1 MSMAKQME
9 FMLEEG
15 VKGIPLPQPNE
26 WTARYTKTELL
37 YLEGPLITFG
47 PTGVW
52 SYPEWLKEVILPAR
66 LMLVM
71 QGEREL
77 STEEEALGYLCTAS
91 LTVPINHDWSQI
103 FLWLAERIM
112 PHWKKLPEVRTFWKS
127 IGYEDPAQ
135 LNPTQQQDL
144 VQLRR
149 WLRRQVEKNAK
160 RAKSKRR

>member
-15 VKGIPLPQPNE
+15 GKGIPLPQTNE
-26 WTARYTKTELL
+26 WTARYTKAGLL

-47 PTGVW
+47 PTRGW
-52 SYPEWLKEVILPAR
+52 SYPEWLKDVILPAR

-103 FLWLAERIM
+103 FLWLA
-112 PHWKKLPEVRTFWKS
+112 
-127 IGYEDPAQ
+127 
-135 LNPTQQQDL
+135 
-144 VQLRR
+144 
-149 WLRRQVEKNAK
+149 
-160 RAKSKRR
+160 